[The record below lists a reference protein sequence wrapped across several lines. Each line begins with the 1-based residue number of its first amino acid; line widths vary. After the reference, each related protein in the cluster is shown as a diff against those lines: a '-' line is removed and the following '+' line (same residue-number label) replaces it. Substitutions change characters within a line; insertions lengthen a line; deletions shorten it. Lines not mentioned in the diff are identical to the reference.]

1 MFQVSFV
8 FGYLYRYLWLH
19 AAHGPQYGH
28 AYTMELEA
36 YKLSLLLTGHSTGQK
51 ARHWTQTES
60 RDAKATSILPD
71 RPTSTHFKLQ
81 VFWCSGL
88 SFPGLFH
95 SRPHLF

>member
-36 YKLSLLLTGHSTGQK
+36 YKLSLLLTWSF
-51 ARHWTQTES
+51 HWSES
-60 RDAKATSILPD
+60 QALDTN
-71 RPTSTHFKLQ
+71 
-81 VFWCSGL
+81 
-88 SFPGLFH
+88 
-95 SRPHLF
+95 